1 MAKSG
6 FNLQRICEVCG
17 QPFTP
22 KTVYSKYC
30 SKKCSQVAYKE
41 KKAAEK
47 KEEQRRQLAEKISD
61 ERQYITIQDAVV
73 LFGISKPTLYRLIRK
88 GKIPAVNLGER
99 LTRIN
104 RAHIE
109 AMFPKIDNPQTP
121 QTEIQPAALSFD
133 PKDCYNIGE
142 IAQKFNISESTVY
155 KHIRKNAI
163 PTRQI
168 GKFVYAP
175 KSEIDKLYKR

>member
-6 FNLQRICEVCG
+6 FNIQRTCEVCG

-30 SKKCSQVAYKE
+30 SDKCSNAAYRK
-41 KKAAEK
+41 KKAAQK
-47 KEEQRRQLAEKISD
+47 KEEQRLQLEEKIPT
-61 ERQYITIQDAVV
+61 ERQYITIQEAEVM
-73 LFGISKPTLYRLIRK
+73 FGISKPTLYRLIRH
-88 GKIPAVNLGER
+88 GQIPAVNLGKR
-99 LTRIN
+99 LTRIS

-109 AMFPKIDNPQTP
+109 AMFPKIENIQATQTA
-121 QTEIQPAALSFD
+121 IQPAALSFE

-142 IAQKFNISESTVY
+142 IAEKFGISPSTVY
-155 KHIRKNAI
+155 SHIRKNSI

-168 GKFVYAP
+168 GNFVYAP
-175 KSEIDKLYKR
+175 KSEIDKLYKK

>member
-30 SKKCSQVAYKE
+30 SKKCSQAAYKV
-41 KKAAEK
+41 KKATEK
-47 KEEQRRQLAEKISD
+47 KEEQRRKLVDKIPD
-61 ERQYITIQDAVV
+61 ERQYITVQEAEV
-73 LFGISKPTLYRLIRK
+73 LFSISRPTLYRLIRK
-88 GKIPAVNLGER
+88 GRLPAINLGER
-99 LTRIN
+99 LTRIS
-104 RAHIE
+104 RVHIE
-109 AMFPKIDNPQTP
+109 AMFPKVEVAQTL
-121 QTEIQPAALSFD
+121 QTKKQPAILSFE
-133 PKDCYNIGE
+133 PKYCYNIGE
-142 IAQKFNISESTVY
+142 IAKKFNISESTVN